1 MAKQS
6 SVRLAAAKVIS
17 RVVSGESLSQ
27 VLPEYQQALRK
38 KDQPLLA
45 ELSYGTLRYYFR
57 LDSWLS
63 TLMDKP
69 LKAKEQTI
77 HSLIL
82 VGLYQLFYTRIPAHA
97 AIGET
102 VQVTR
107 MMGKAWARGLV
118 NGVLRSAQRQEEAL
132 NALAESNDICLT
144 AHPQWL
150 VGKIRNAW
158 PGHWQDITRANNQ
171 SPPMT
176 LRVNE
181 RHLKRDRYLKKL
193 LDDCIQASSSRVS
206 PQAITL
212 TRALPVDQLP
222 GFSDGVVSVQDES
235 AQLSG
240 NLLPVKKGDKV
251 LDACCAPGGK
261 TCQLLEMF
269 PGIELDALDI
279 DEKRLARV
287 QENLDRIGLKA
298 RLMTG
303 DGAQPEQWWDGQSY
317 DHILLDAPCSATG
330 VIRRHPDIKLLRKP
344 EDIDAL
350 AELQGKILNTMWSL
364 LKPGGTLLYA
374 TCSIMPAENSK
385 QIAAFLEHQEDAVL
399 QPFPGEWGLD
409 TGFGRQILPGSG
421 DGFFYSLLK
430 KVDHD
435 SDETI
440 EHSEQTNSLQPI
452 KSHQE
457 SL

>member
-17 RVVSGESLSQ
+17 RVASGESLSQ
-27 VLPEYQQALRK
+27 VLPEYQEGLRQ

-57 LDSWLS
+57 LDNWLS
-63 TLMDKP
+63 ALMDKP
-69 LKAKEQTI
+69 LKSKEQTI

-118 NGVLRSAQRQEEAL
+118 NGVLRSAQRQEDAL
-132 NALAESNDICLT
+132 NALSDSNDICLT

-150 VGKIRNAW
+150 IGKIRKAW
-158 PGHWQDITRANNQ
+158 PDHWQAIARANNQ

-181 RHLKRDRYLKKL
+181 QHLKRDRYLKKL
-193 LDDCIQASSSRVS
+193 LDNCIQASSSLLS

-212 TRALPVDQLP
+212 TRALPVEHLP
-222 GFSDGVVSVQDES
+222 GFSEGMVSVQDES

-240 NLLPVKKGDKV
+240 NLLPIKEGDKV

-279 DEKRLARV
+279 DEKRLTRV

-298 RLMTG
+298 RLLTG
-303 DGAQPEQWWDGQSY
+303 DSTQPDQWWHGQSY

-350 AELQGKILNTMWSL
+350 AELQGKILNTLWSL

-385 QIAAFLEHQEDAVL
+385 QIAVFLERQVDAAL
-399 QPFPGEWGLD
+399 QPLPGEWGLD

-430 KVDHD
+430 KVRGD
-435 SDETI
+435 SDVTI
-440 EHSEQTNSLQPI
+440 ESPQPIESPLII

>member
-1 MAKQS
+1 MTKQS
-6 SVRLAAAKVIS
+6 SVRLAATKVVS
-17 RVVSGESLSQ
+17 RVVSGESLN
-27 VLPEYQQALRK
+27 QALPSLQATLSK

-45 ELSYGTLRYYFR
+45 ELCYGTLRYYFR
-57 LDSWLS
+57 LDGWLS
-63 TLMDKP
+63 QLVEKP
-69 LKAKEQTI
+69 LKAKEKDV

-107 MMGKAWARGLV
+107 TLGKAWARGLV
-118 NGVLRSAQRQEEAL
+118 NGVLRSAQRQSDELHAML
-132 NALAESNDICLT
+132 DTDDVCAT
-144 AHPQWL
+144 AHPPWL
-150 VGKIRNAW
+150 LGKIRKAW
-158 PGHWQDITRANNQ
+158 PDHWQRITEANNQ

-181 RHLKRDRYLKKL
+181 QHILRDRYRKKL
-193 LDDCIQASSSRVS
+193 LDACIQSTSSSTA

-212 TRALPVDQLP
+212 SKATGVELLP
-222 GFSDGVVSVQDES
+222 GFSEGVVSVQDES
-235 AQLSG
+235 AQLAG
-240 NLLPVKKGDKV
+240 TLLSTKPGDRV

-261 TCQLLEMF
+261 TCHLLELNND
-269 PGIELDALDI
+269 IELQALDV
-279 DEKRLARV
+279 DEKRLSRV

-298 RLMTG
+298 KLMSG
-303 DGAQPEQWWDGQSY
+303 DGCEPEQWWDGELY

-350 AELQGKILNTMWSL
+350 AELQKNILSSMWSL

-385 QIAAFLEHQEDAVL
+385 QVEAFLTSQGDAEL
-399 QPFPGEWGLD
+399 ITIDAQWGED
-409 TGFGRQILPGSG
+409 TGFGRQIFPGVG
-421 DGFFYSLLK
+421 DGFFYSLIRK
-430 KVDHD
+430 
-435 SDETI
+435 
-440 EHSEQTNSLQPI
+440 QP
-452 KSHQE
+452 
-457 SL
+457 

>member
-27 VLPEYQQALRK
+27 VLPEYQECLRD

-45 ELSYGTLRYYFR
+45 ELCYGTLRYYFR

-63 TLMDKP
+63 SLMDKP
-69 LKAKEQTI
+69 LKTKEQTI

-107 MMGKAWARGLV
+107 MLGKAWARGLV
-118 NGVLRSAQRQEEAL
+118 NGVLRTAQRQEEELQAL
-132 NALAESNDICLT
+132 SDTDDICLT

-150 VGKIRNAW
+150 IGKIKKAW
-158 PGHWQDITRANNQ
+158 PEHWQDIARANNQ
-171 SPPMT
+171 PPPMT

-181 RHLKRDRYLKKL
+181 QHIKRDRYLKKL
-193 LDDCIQASSSRVS
+193 LDDCIQASPSLVS
-206 PQAITL
+206 PQGITL
-212 TRALPVDQLP
+212 ARATSVDQLP

-240 NLLPVKKGDKV
+240 NLLSVKEGDRV

-261 TCQLLEMF
+261 TCQLLEMN
-269 PGIELDALDI
+269 PGIELDALDV
-279 DEKRLARV
+279 DEKRLTRV

-298 RLMTG
+298 KLMTG
-303 DGAQPEQWWDGQSY
+303 DGTQPEQWWDGQPY

-350 AELQGKILNTMWSL
+350 AELQGRILNTMWSL

-385 QIAAFLEHQEDAVL
+385 QIEAFLQQSEDAELLPL
-399 QPFPGEWGLD
+399 QGEWGLD

-430 KVDHD
+430 KVPTAK
-435 SDETI
+435 E
-440 EHSEQTNSLQPI
+440 EGQ
-452 KSHQE
+452 
-457 SL
+457 

>member
-6 SVRLAAAKVIS
+6 SVRLAAAKVVS
-17 RVVSGESLSQ
+17 RVVAGDSLN
-27 VLPEYQQALRK
+27 QALPKYQETLSK

-45 ELSYGTLRYYFR
+45 ELCYGTLRYYFR
-57 LDSWLS
+57 LDSWLGH
-63 TLMDKP
+63 LMDTP
-69 LKAKEQTI
+69 LKAKEKDI

-107 MMGKAWARGLV
+107 TLGKAWARGLV
-118 NGVLRSAQRQEEAL
+118 NGVLRNAQRQEQEL
-132 NALAESNDICLT
+132 KEFTESDDISLT

-150 VGKIRNAW
+150 LGKIKKAW
-158 PGHWQDITRANNQ
+158 PDFWQNIAAANNSQ
-171 SPPMT
+171 PPMT
-176 LRVNE
+176 IRVNE
-181 RHLKRDRYLKKL
+181 QHVSRNRYLKKL
-193 LDDCIQASSSRVS
+193 IEAGISANPSAIS
-206 PQAITL
+206 PQGIILGKAQ
-212 TRALPVDQLP
+212 AVDVLP
-222 GFSDGVVSVQDES
+222 GFFDGVVSVQDES
-235 AQLSG
+235 AQISG
-240 NLLPVKKGDKV
+240 NLLKVNAGDKV

-261 TCQLLEMF
+261 TCQLLELNSD
-269 PGIELDALDI
+269 IELHALDV
-279 DEKRLARV
+279 DERRLVRV

-298 RLMTG
+298 KLIAG
-303 DGAQPEQWWDGQSY
+303 DGCEPESWWDGELY

-350 AELQGKILNTMWSL
+350 AKLQGRILETMWSL

-385 QIAAFLEHQEDAVL
+385 QIERFIAEESSAELKPLEVD
-399 QPFPGEWGLD
+399 WGID

-430 KVDHD
+430 KAD
-435 SDETI
+435 
-440 EHSEQTNSLQPI
+440 
-452 KSHQE
+452 
-457 SL
+457 

>member
-6 SVRLAAAKVIS
+6 SVRLAAAKVVS
-17 RVVSGESLSQ
+17 RVVSGDSLNQ
-27 VLPEYQQALRK
+27 ALPEYQEALGK

-45 ELSYGTLRYYFR
+45 ELCYGTLRYYFR
-57 LDSWLS
+57 LDSWLNA
-63 TLMDKP
+63 LMDKP
-69 LKAKEQTI
+69 LKAKEKDI

-107 MMGKAWARGLV
+107 TLGKAWARGLV
-118 NGVLRSAQRQEEAL
+118 NGVLRSAQRQESLL
-132 NALAESNDICLT
+132 NELTESDDICHT
-144 AHPQWL
+144 SHPQWL
-150 VGKIRNAW
+150 FGKIKKAW
-158 PGHWQDITRANNQ
+158 PDHYQQIMAANNQ

-181 RHLKRDRYLKKL
+181 QHVTRARYLKKL
-193 LDDCIQASSSRVS
+193 IEACVTASPSSVS

-212 TRALPVDQLP
+212 AKASPVDQLP
-222 GFSDGVVSVQDES
+222 GFFEGVVSVQDES

-240 NLLPVKKGDKV
+240 NLLKVNAGDRV

-261 TCQLLEMF
+261 TCQLLEMN
-269 PGIELDALDI
+269 PDIELEALDV
-279 DEKRLARV
+279 DKKRLVRV

-298 RLMTG
+298 KLMSG
-303 DGAQPEQWWDGQSY
+303 DGCKPDSWWSGELY

-344 EDIDAL
+344 EDIDSL
-350 AELQGKILNTMWSL
+350 AKLQGEILSTMWSL

-385 QIAAFLEHQEDAVL
+385 QIERFLSHQEDADL
-399 QPFPGEWGLD
+399 QTITADWGLD
-409 TGFGRQILPGSG
+409 TGFGRQIFPGTG

-430 KVDHD
+430 KK
-435 SDETI
+435 EG
-440 EHSEQTNSLQPI
+440 
-452 KSHQE
+452 
-457 SL
+457 

>member
-6 SVRLAAAKVIS
+6 SVRLAAAKVVS
-17 RVVSGESLSQ
+17 RVVAGHSLNQ
-27 VLPEYQQALRK
+27 VLPEFQDSLGK

-45 ELSYGTLRYYFR
+45 ELCYGTLRYYFR
-57 LDSWLS
+57 LDSWLAQ
-63 TLMDKP
+63 LMDKP
-69 LKAKEQTI
+69 LKAKEKDV

-102 VQVTR
+102 VQATR
-107 MMGKAWARGLV
+107 SLGKAWARGLV
-118 NGVLRSAQRQEEAL
+118 NGVLRNAQRQEQEL
-132 NALAESNDICLT
+132 KEFTETDDTSLT

-150 VGKIRNAW
+150 LGKIKKAW
-158 PGHWQDITRANNQ
+158 PDYWQNIAAANNSQ
-171 SPPMT
+171 PPMT
-176 LRVNE
+176 IRVNE
-181 RHLKRDRYLKKL
+181 QHVSRNRYLKKL
-193 LDDCIQASSSRVS
+193 IEAGISANPSAIA
-206 PQAITL
+206 PQGITL
-212 TRALPVDQLP
+212 TKAQSVDNLP
-222 GFSDGVVSVQDES
+222 GFFDGVVSVQDES

-240 NLLPVKKGDKV
+240 NLLKVGAGDRV

-261 TCQLLEMF
+261 TCQLLEIN
-269 PGIELDALDI
+269 PEIELQALDV

-298 RLMTG
+298 KLMAG
-303 DGAQPEQWWDGQSY
+303 DGCEPDSWWDGQQY

-350 AELQGKILNTMWSL
+350 AELQGRILETMWSL

-385 QIAAFLEHQEDAVL
+385 QIERFLAEEESAELQAFD
-399 QPFPGEWGLD
+399 GDWGLD

-430 KVDHD
+430 KH
-435 SDETI
+435 
-440 EHSEQTNSLQPI
+440 
-452 KSHQE
+452 
-457 SL
+457 

>member
-6 SVRLAAAKVIS
+6 SVRLAAAKVVS
-17 RVVSGESLSQ
+17 RVVAGDSLN
-27 VLPEYQQALRK
+27 QALPVYQDTLGK

-45 ELSYGTLRYYFR
+45 ELCYGTLRYYFR
-57 LDSWLS
+57 LDAWLGK
-63 TLMDKP
+63 LMDKP
-69 LKAKEQTI
+69 LKTKEKDI
-77 HSLIL
+77 HSLML

-107 MMGKAWARGLV
+107 TLGKAWARGLV
-118 NGVLRSAQRQEEAL
+118 NGVLRNAQRQEQEL
-132 NALAESNDICLT
+132 KEFTETDDISLT

-150 VGKIRNAW
+150 LGKIKKAW
-158 PGHWQDITRANNQ
+158 PDYWQNIAAANNS

-176 LRVNE
+176 IRVNE
-181 RHLKRDRYLKKL
+181 QHVSRNRYLKKL
-193 LDDCIQASSSRVS
+193 LEAGISANPSVIA
-206 PQAITL
+206 PQGITL
-212 TRALPVDQLP
+212 TKAQAVDNLP
-222 GFSDGVVSVQDES
+222 GFFDGVSSVQDES

-240 NLLPVKKGDKV
+240 NLLKVKAGDRV

-261 TCQLLEMF
+261 TCQLLEIN
-269 PGIELDALDI
+269 PEIELQALDV
-279 DEKRLARV
+279 DEKRLTRV
-287 QENLDRIGLKA
+287 QENLERIGLRAK
-298 RLMTG
+298 LMAG
-303 DGAQPEQWWDGQSY
+303 DGCEPDVWWDGEQY

-350 AELQGKILNTMWSL
+350 AELQGRILETMWSL

-385 QIAAFLEHQEDAVL
+385 QIERFLAKEECAELQAFEGD
-399 QPFPGEWGLD
+399 WGLD

-421 DGFFYSLLK
+421 DGFFYALLRK
-430 KVDHD
+430 GC
-435 SDETI
+435 
-440 EHSEQTNSLQPI
+440 
-452 KSHQE
+452 
-457 SL
+457 